1 MKVVMSLS
9 MYWCQCKMYCFH
21 SDQQLWM
28 VYSMHRLKTKIT
40 HHYFP
45 FIVLFPEDR
54 SHQADH
60 RRFIGKDTYHIGP
73 SSILLV
79 QPFEH
84 VVGIDPLPVF
94 DREAHI
100 RQNIVFS
107 FEQDLGCVQPSGL
120 HGIIHR
126 LQLPPGRFLLGWA

>member
-9 MYWCQCKMYCFH
+9 MYRCQCKRYCFR

-28 VYSMHRLKTKIT
+28 VNPMHRLKTKIT

-60 RRFIGKDTYHIGP
+60 RRFIRKDTYHIGP
-73 SSILLV
+73 SSDLLV

-84 VVGIDPLPVF
+84 VGGIDPLPVF
-94 DREAHI
+94 DWKALLRE
-100 RQNIVFS
+100 NT
-107 FEQDLGCVQPSGL
+107 
-120 HGIIHR
+120 
-126 LQLPPGRFLLGWA
+126 